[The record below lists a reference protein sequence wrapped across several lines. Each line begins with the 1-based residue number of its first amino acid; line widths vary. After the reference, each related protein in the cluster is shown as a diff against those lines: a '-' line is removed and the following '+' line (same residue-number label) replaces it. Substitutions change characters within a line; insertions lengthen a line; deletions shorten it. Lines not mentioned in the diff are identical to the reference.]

1 MSLCPLSVQQSDQD
15 EDLKT
20 QVNMRLI
27 QSQAGNQTGNPLYHR
42 PQETLGSPEDI
53 VQTSIS
59 ALRRSFL
66 EGQQG
71 GGGMTE
77 WDKRLA
83 SSPLR
88 RADDAPMIEPL
99 EPEEVSGLTWGQPGV
114 NWGSTRGLG
123 ASRPSAELLGL

>member
-1 MSLCPLSVQQSDQD
+1 MSVCPLSVQQSDQD

-20 QVNMRLI
+20 QVNMRLV
-27 QSQAGNQTGNPLYHR
+27 QSQAGNRTGNPLSR
-42 PQETLGSPEDI
+42 PPQETLGSPEDI

-66 EGQQG
+66 EGEQG

-83 SSPLR
+83 ASPLR

-99 EPEEVSGLTWGQPGV
+99 EPEEVSGSTGV
-114 NWGSTRGLG
+114 NLGSTGGPG